1 MAESFTHYFRLMLM
15 HIGLPQWQYAF
26 TDIGLSPQVKQPSRN
41 GSLDGSKVVVVVVK
55 LSQSL
60 HPRGYPFFR

>member
-26 TDIGLSPQVKQPSRN
+26 TDIGLSPQVMNPGKNCPN
-41 GSLDGSKVVVVVVK
+41 GSFDRDK
-55 LSQSL
+55 LVLNSTSIS
-60 HPRGYPFFR
+60 R